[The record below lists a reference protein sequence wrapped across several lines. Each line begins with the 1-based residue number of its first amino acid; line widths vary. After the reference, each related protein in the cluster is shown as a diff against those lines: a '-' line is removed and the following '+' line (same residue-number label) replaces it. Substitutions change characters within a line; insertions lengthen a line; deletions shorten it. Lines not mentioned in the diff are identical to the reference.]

1 MEVILK
7 QDVRKLGD
15 KDDLVK
21 VKSGFGRNFL
31 IPKGLAIIADT
42 TNKKVLAET
51 KKQRAHKEEK
61 LKKAAEISATTLKS
75 LVIKVGAKVGEKG
88 KIFGSV
94 TSVQISEAMRKQ
106 GFDVDRKN
114 ITMNEEAIKTI
125 GTYTADVKLHKEV
138 VIKVNFEVVEE

>member
-61 LKKAAEISATTLKS
+61 LKKAAEVSATTLKS

-88 KIFGSV
+88 KIFGAV
-94 TSVQISEAMRKQ
+94 TSVQIAEAMKKQ
-106 GFDVDRKN
+106 QVPVAV
-114 ITMNEEAIKTI
+114 EAK
-125 GTYTADVKLHKEV
+125 
-138 VIKVNFEVVEE
+138 